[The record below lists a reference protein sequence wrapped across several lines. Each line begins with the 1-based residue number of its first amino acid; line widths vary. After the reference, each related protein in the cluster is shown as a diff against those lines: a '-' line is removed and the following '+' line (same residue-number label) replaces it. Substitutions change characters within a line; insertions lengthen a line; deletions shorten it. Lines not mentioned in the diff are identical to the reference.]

1 MVCVFLKYTK
11 CYLNNVIKVK
21 LKENKQRKYILLI
34 VYCNKY
40 IIESTDSKHIMILF
54 TILIWLHKSQHG
66 QFEHY
71 VSTFLHKILIHN
83 LLKSVSIQNTD
94 FLLTDIF

>member
-1 MVCVFLKYTK
+1 MKL
-11 CYLNNVIKVK
+11 YLLINNINSKQK
-21 LKENKQRKYILLI
+21 KGSWIEAKQRKYILLI